1 MDNINQ
7 QKEREARQIFK
18 YVDEIKSV
26 LVKATRE
33 TNDNGISLFTVMLIV
48 VSDFITSYAIATN
61 LLKADVFREF
71 YKRVFEMVYKNKNA
85 N

>member
-1 MDNINQ
+1 MSKEQ
-7 QKEREARQIFK
+7 EEREARQIIR

-33 TNDNGISLFTVMLIV
+33 TSDNGISLFTVMLLV
-48 VSDFITSYAIATN
+48 VSDFITSYATSMN

-71 YKRVFEMVYKNKNA
+71 YKRVFEMVYKNKDA